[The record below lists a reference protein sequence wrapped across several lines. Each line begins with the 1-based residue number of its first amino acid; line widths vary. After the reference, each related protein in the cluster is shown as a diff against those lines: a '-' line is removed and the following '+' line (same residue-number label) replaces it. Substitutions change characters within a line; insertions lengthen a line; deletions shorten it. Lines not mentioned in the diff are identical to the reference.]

1 MLKYIYMKEHT
12 GPSPYTPE
20 DIKNVFKDTYPLEIL
35 ADKEEAER
43 RIAADQAELDSGVS
57 DERAEELQAE
67 LELNRRIVAEI
78 SVQLKRKLASYPIP
92 RT

>member
-1 MLKYIYMKEHT
+1 MTER

-43 RIAADQAELDSGVS
+43 RIASDQAELDSGVS
-57 DERAEELQAE
+57 EEREAE
-67 LELNRRIVAEI
+67 LIAQMELNRQTLKAI
-78 SVQLKRKLASYPIP
+78 SVQLKKKLASYP
-92 RT
+92 TAQT

>member
-1 MLKYIYMKEHT
+1 MKER
-12 GPSPYTPE
+12 GPSPYTPT
-20 DIKNVFKDTYPLEIL
+20 DIEKIFGDVYPLEIL

-78 SVQLKRKLASYPIP
+78 SVQLKRKLASYATPL
-92 RT
+92 T